1 MDYNSYTFKNKVVDR
16 LEDPKP
22 KKRKKPKK
30 TIKQR
35 IETVKKNRAIDKAD
49 KAKRQAEIDRQY
61 NEKKK
66 WIKTK

>member
-35 IETVKKNRAIDKAD
+35 IETVKKNRAIASIEPLIRP
-49 KAKRQAEIDRQY
+49 AVTTWR
-61 NEKKK
+61 
-66 WIKTK
+66 